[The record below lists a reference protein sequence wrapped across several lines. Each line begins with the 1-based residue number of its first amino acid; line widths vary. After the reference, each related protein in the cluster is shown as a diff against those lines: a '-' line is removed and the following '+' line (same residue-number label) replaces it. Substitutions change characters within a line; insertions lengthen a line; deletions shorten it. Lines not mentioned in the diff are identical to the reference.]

1 MTFFQIA
8 RCLFVLPFSWLSALL
23 CRRKPIEVRYKKVQ
37 GWSRFIIRYL
47 GYHLETEGVENIP
60 EDEAVFFVS
69 NHQGTLD
76 PALVV
81 ATCDKPMAFISKK
94 KNEKLPVFGSWAIS
108 IGVIH
113 FDHETREGNVFM
125 LREAARELK
134 AGKRLLI
141 FPEGT
146 RSRGDQ
152 MNPFKAGALQPAY
165 LAKATIV
172 PVTLNNAY
180 CIDDKKDK
188 NKQLKITYGK
198 PIRHEEY
205 KQYKYDEM
213 SDIVYKLVKEHIIY
227 HKKAED

>member
-1 MTFFQIA
+1 MTFFQIF
-8 RCLFVLPFSWLSALL
+8 RTIFVLPFAWISALL
-23 CRRKPIEVRYKKVQ
+23 CRRKPMEVRYQKIQ
-37 GWSRFIIRYL
+37 WWSKFIIKYL
-47 GYHLETEGVENIP
+47 GYKLTAEGVDNIP
-60 EDEAVFFVS
+60 LDEAVLFVS

-81 ATCDKPMAFISKK
+81 ATCPKPTAFISKK

-125 LREAARELK
+125 LREAARGLK
-134 AGKRLLI
+134 AGKSYLI

-146 RSRGDQ
+146 RSKGDK

-198 PIRHEEY
+198 AIRYEEY
-205 KQYKYDEM
+205 KQYKYEEM
-213 SDIVYKLVKEHIIY
+213 SDIVFQQIEQNIVY
-227 HKKAED
+227 HKA

>member
-1 MTFFQIA
+1 ME
-8 RCLFVLPFSWLSALL
+8 
-23 CRRKPIEVRYKKVQ
+23 KRYKKLQ
-37 GWSRFIIRYL
+37 WWSTFIIKYL
-47 GYHLETEGVENIP
+47 GYKLEVEGVENIP
-60 EDEAVFFVS
+60 LDEPILFVS

-76 PALVV
+76 PALVI
-81 ATCDKPMAFISKK
+81 ATCPKPMAFISKK
-94 KNEKLPVFGSWAIS
+94 KNEKLPVFGSWAIT

-113 FDHETREGNVFM
+113 FDHDTRGGNVYM

-146 RSRGDQ
+146 RSRGDH
-152 MNPFKAGALQPAY
+152 MNPFKTGALQPAY
-165 LAKATIV
+165 LAKATLV

-188 NKQLKITYGK
+188 NKNLKITYGK

-213 SDIVYKLVKEHIIY
+213 SDIVYKEIEKNIIY
-227 HKKAED
+227 HEEQS

>member
-1 MTFFQIA
+1 MTFFQIF
-8 RCLFVLPFSWLSALL
+8 RTIFILPFAWASALL
-23 CRRKPIEVRYKKVQ
+23 CRRKPMEVRYKKLQ
-37 GWSRFIIRYL
+37 GWSLFIIKCL
-47 GYHLETEGVENIP
+47 GYELTAQGIENIP
-60 EDEAVFFVS
+60 EDEPILFVS

-76 PALVV
+76 PALVI
-81 ATCDKPMAFISKK
+81 ATCSKPMAFISKK

-113 FDHETREGNVFM
+113 FDHETRAGNVFM

-134 AGKRLLI
+134 SGKRLLV

-146 RSRGDQ
+146 RSKGDK

-188 NKQLKITYGK
+188 NKSLRISYGK

-205 KQYKYDEM
+205 KQYPYDEM
-213 SDIVYKLVKEHIIY
+213 ADIVYSEIEKNIINEKEH
-227 HKKAED
+227 E